1 MVIVEYIL
9 DPQDQPR
16 SYRHKTTP
24 SFISDGGYFVN
35 PDGSEKMIGTV
46 ESEDDVPDGIATFTI
61 EELQA
66 RQRSI
71 HAIYPFRKLD
81 YKGNDYDYKTGELND
96 YMTDDEVN
104 DTVIEWKNWMETKK
118 S

>member
-1 MVIVEYIL
+1 MIIVEYKL
-9 DPQDQPR
+9 DPQDKPR
-16 SYRHKTTP
+16 SYHPKTIP
-24 SFISDGGYFVN
+24 SFISDGGYFIN
-35 PDGSEKMIGTV
+35 TDSEMLIGIV
-46 ESEDDVPDGIATFTI
+46 ESDDDVPDGIATFTI

-71 HAIYPFRKLD
+71 HAIHPFRKVD

-104 DTVIEWKNWMETKK
+104 DVITEWKDWMDTK